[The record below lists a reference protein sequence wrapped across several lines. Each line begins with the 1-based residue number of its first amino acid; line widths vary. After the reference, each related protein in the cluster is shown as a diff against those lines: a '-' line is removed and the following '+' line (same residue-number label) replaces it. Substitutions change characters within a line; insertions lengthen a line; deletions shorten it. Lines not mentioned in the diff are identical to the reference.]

1 MKIDA
6 SEKHELNFIRRSRE
20 ICGCSCSRETD
31 GCQPLTCE
39 CYLNGIA
46 CQVDRLTFPCPCA
59 TMLCQNPLGRLE
71 FNQIRVRNHFF
82 QTLTRLEAEKEQEVL
97 EDSMIIHT
105 LLSTLISQIERED
118 QIIPILDS
126 IISSVDHPSIV
137 QPALECSS
145 MTLTHRIYSNGL
157 SMGHKTTISESCVE

>member
-1 MKIDA
+1 MSLTCCLRFFHVKLLFCFVILAIESDTDEDEPLPVDDYYFVQPIATRQRRNLLRQAGLVKIDT

-20 ICGCSCSRETD
+20 ICGCSCSRDTD

-82 QTLTRLEAEKEQEVL
+82 QTLTRLEAEKEQE
-97 EDSMIIHT
+97 EFGKFERMYHEEFSR
-105 LLSTLISQIERED
+105 ISQ
-118 QIIPILDS
+118 
-126 IISSVDHPSIV
+126 
-137 QPALECSS
+137 
-145 MTLTHRIYSNGL
+145 
-157 SMGHKTTISESCVE
+157 